1 MKQQMD
7 RQRKHGWIFT
17 LVNFLVL
24 GAALYLTIR
33 FIPDESP
40 KQVSYSEFLA
50 ELRSDKLTDVQITER
65 ELIGLHKDD
74 PAHPKPP
81 RERTITATRLPG
93 VDESQLLKELEAHP
107 V

>member
-1 MKQQMD
+1 MD

-33 FIPDESP
+33 FIPEESP

-50 ELRSDKLTDVQITER
+50 ELRAGNMTEVQITER
-65 ELIGLHKDD
+65 ELIGTRKAAL
-74 PAHPKPP
+74 AHGRQVP
-81 RERTITATRLPG
+81 
-93 VDESQLLKELEAHP
+93 S
-107 V
+107 